1 MTRFG
6 IIPATIFDADL
17 TPQDIA
23 LLALLSTYADKTG
36 YCWPSYDTLAEKLN
50 RSKGWVSQR
59 MCVLEKEGFVE
70 ITKRAGNKYGFKVLY
85 DNVQPAEQ
93 SVQPAKPNKTNNKSK
108 YWFIKSCQIPD
119 NFQPTPEML
128 EYLRKNRPDLDPF
141 IFTRDFI
148 TRCKAKGYIYK
159 RWDMAWQ
166 NWVNNEKATTK
177 HGTSRSFGH
186 RKGSPTL
193 QDIGDDFQ
201 SAIDLADKAGSG

>member
-36 YCWPSYDTLAEKLN
+36 YCWPSYDTLADKLN

-59 MCVLEKEGFVE
+59 MSVLEDEGFVE
-70 ITKRAGNKYGFKVLY
+70 ISKRAGNKYGFKVLY
-85 DNVQPAEQ
+85 DSVQPTEQ
-93 SVQPAKPNKTNNKSK
+93 SVQPAKPNKTNNNKKYRYTKSQ
-108 YWFIKSCQIPD
+108 QIPD
-119 NFQPTPEML
+119 EFKPTPEML
-128 EYLRKNRPDLDPF
+128 EYLRKNRPDLDPY

-148 TRCKAKGYIYK
+148 TRCKAKGYLYK

-166 NWVNNEKATTK
+166 NWVNNEKATTQ
-177 HGTSRSFGH
+177 HGQSRSFGH

-193 QDIGDDFQ
+193 EEIGG
-201 SAIDLADKAGSG
+201 SITNAIDLASRSKS